1 MGALSE
7 RVASGASE
15 EALTALAPV
24 VVAMLLSLWRPTAAV
39 DLVSRPVSVAFVTA
53 AALAA
58 LEMVLLAGRFAAVLA
73 PDVAGL
79 AAAAVTAREVDWE
92 RLAMAGWIVE
102 RLVVG
107 CHFAE
112 PLDGRP
118 TEGQHHCTLCWCSFS
133 QEWSSKG
140 PLFGA
145 FPTVAN
151 NFEMVAML
159 SLAHALAW
167 NCNMW
172 VLSNQPVL
180 VAPCLVPMT
189 PPSGAPPLGA
199 SARSSFSL
207 ASVCAPLG
215 RLRPTGGLVITLQWV
230 APRHIPRKS
239 ASLPKTNSSPGAG
252 TATGRLPTCGEMPK
266 GGFCAKGEFSARAL
280 TSAHTT
286 HPLWSLRGSTRISP
300 MGSTHGGMLTPLLG
314 AAEELR
320 PSEPELLEQR
330 KKRMPTKADVFD
342 SAAVAAHLEAACEEV
357 TKCIASGALR
367 VLGTMEDVAA
377 RGDMPLHLNPL
388 TMETSKIRLC
398 CNQRKLNG
406 VSSWPTVE
414 LDGLQTIEDA
424 VRGRTVY
431 GAASDEASG
440 HHHHALSEALQELFG
455 VDFLGHVTVHTVL
468 SFGWGPSCFCHQG
481 HGMVPAGH
489 HRSQGG
495 LVLLCIG
502 KFGPFGQPVSGAL
515 PCWGRTE
522 DSQGGAWNPN

>member
-1 MGALSE
+1 MFGAHDTTFRSATSWGERALKFQPGVGVRTVGPPQTDRGPGHHAAMGGAKAHPSQISVPPKDEFVAGGWNRNGALAHLRRDAE
-7 RVASGASE
+7 GGILCE
-15 EALTALAPV
+15 GG
-24 VVAMLLSLWRPTAAV
+24 
-39 DLVSRPVSVAFVTA
+39 
-53 AALAA
+53 
-58 LEMVLLAGRFAAVLA
+58 VLG
-73 PDVAGL
+73 
-79 AAAAVTAREVDWE
+79 E
-92 RLAMAGWIVE
+92 
-102 RLVVG
+102 
-107 CHFAE
+107 
-112 PLDGRP
+112 
-118 TEGQHHCTLCWCSFS
+118 SFD
-133 QEWSSKG
+133 EC
-140 PLFGA
+140 P
-145 FPTVAN
+145 
-151 NFEMVAML
+151 
-159 SLAHALAW
+159 HD
-167 NCNMW
+167 
-172 VLSNQPVL
+172 
-180 VAPCLVPMT
+180 T
-189 PPSGAPPLGA
+189 PPLEL
-199 SARSSFSL
+199 ARLYEDFTDGID
-207 ASVCAPLG
+207 A
-215 RLRPTGGLVITLQWV
+215 W
-230 APRHIPRKS
+230 RHVD
-239 ASLPKTNSSPGAG
+239 AA
-252 TATGRLPTCGEMPK
+252 
-266 GGFCAKGEFSARAL
+266 
-280 TSAHTT
+280 
-286 HPLWSLRGSTRISP
+286 
-300 MGSTHGGMLTPLLG
+300 

-367 VLGTMEDVAA
+367 VLGTIEDVAA

-522 DSQGGAWNPN
+522 DSQGGAWNPD